1 MAYKKKIA
9 VAKVQFTFA
18 GTLYKVGSVFKGK
31 KKVVDS
37 LIDKNLI
44 KWQ

>member
-1 MAYKKKIA
+1 MTYKKKIA
-9 VAKVQFTFA
+9 VAKVQFTFK
-18 GTLYKVGSVFKGK
+18 GTLYKVGDVFKGK
-31 KKVVDS
+31 KKTTDS